1 MDGWNNC
8 FWYAALFVKKCLI
21 YEKRKET
28 IELVFADAKDKHAM
42 RYTHMR
48 GLTCAT
54 QWVRLKFVTMNLK
67 RLASWAWKRLC
78 LQVFR
83 KHFWIFEAAVGCCV
97 A

>member
-1 MDGWNNC
+1 MGGWNNC

-28 IELVFADAKDKHAM
+28 IELVFAGAKDKHAM

-54 QWVRLKFVTMNLK
+54 QWVRLKAAPHNS
-67 RLASWAWKRLC
+67 RLTA
-78 LQVFR
+78 
-83 KHFWIFEAAVGCCV
+83 
-97 A
+97 

>member
-1 MDGWNNC
+1 MGGWNNC

-42 RYTHMR
+42 RYPHMR

-54 QWVRLKFVTMNLK
+54 QWVRLKAAPHNS
-67 RLASWAWKRLC
+67 RLTA
-78 LQVFR
+78 
-83 KHFWIFEAAVGCCV
+83 
-97 A
+97 